1 MPARYGRRRAA
12 MNIEIR
18 DEALANRELDNQK
31 IRRGLDQ
38 LERGEGIPE
47 DQMEDY
53 LAGLKSGRE

>member
-38 LERGEGIPE
+38 LERGEGITE
-47 DQMEDY
+47 DQLETI
-53 LAGLKSGRE
+53 